1 MKFFGSIRDP
11 SAWIASLR
19 FESSGSAQESYGGR
33 AVRCGACWIRCSTSS
48 LLNALPQTSCTTT
61 YPWKAL
67 ADKMM
72 EARLYL
78 AEVMTTTSERELL
91 ESMDKKEFK

>member
-1 MKFFGSIRDP
+1 
-11 SAWIASLR
+11 
-19 FESSGSAQESYGGR
+19 
-33 AVRCGACWIRCSTSS
+33 
-48 LLNALPQTSCTTT
+48 
-61 YPWKAL
+61 
-67 ADKMM
+67 MM